1 MLSTMKILMKKVPNF
16 WERIYSPN
24 WPEEVFVISK
34 IKNTVPSA
42 YVVNDLNGEEIVVA
56 FYEKELQKINQKDFR
71 IDTSNFALKINIASF
86 KTEVDKLDINKC
98 G

>member
-1 MLSTMKILMKKVPNF
+1 MQNIFAKGYT
-16 WERIYSPN
+16 PN

-42 YVVNDLNGEEIVVA
+42 YVINDLNGEEIVAA
-56 FYEKELQKINQKDFR
+56 FNEKELQKINQKDFR
-71 IDTSNFALKINIASF
+71 IDISNFALKTNIASL